1 MHTKNTASKK
11 NKKLVLNKTT
21 VSSFM
26 GITMGNTQ
34 TRTTTGMTKSS
45 DFITCL
51 V

>member
-1 MHTKNTASKK
+1 MHTKNTAHQK

-26 GITMGNTQ
+26 GILISN

-45 DFITCL
+45 DRPTCL